1 MASDPIGVS
10 CACRPLRSG
19 PPDQIRLRRPI
30 LRIGHREPKS
40 ARPIGPH
47 KAARRV
53 FLAMTP
59 DRRAN
64 CPLRHESQ
72 IRNPQEPLEV
82 WGGNGFD
89 PLPTHAR
96 QRRRHS
102 GISSQVTRW
111 NSRTCSKI
119 RLKSGLGMRQMV
131 RYCDTKG
138 SHSPFRIA
146 LKKHRKRRRRKVRF
160 SRYPTFYP
168 TYTSRNERPAPRH
181 KLGASPAFGRLSIA
195 GARATRGVP
204 AMAPGCRR
212 RSHRLCAASKLAR
225 ALAKHRRR

>member
-1 MASDPIGVS
+1 
-10 CACRPLRSG
+10 
-19 PPDQIRLRRPI
+19 
-30 LRIGHREPKS
+30 
-40 ARPIGPH
+40 
-47 KAARRV
+47 
-53 FLAMTP
+53 MTP

-146 LKKHRKRRRRKVRF
+146 LKTHRKRRRRKVRF